1 MLLALIGTIICCLD
15 DSFVLMLILGSS
27 LPELLIVLC
36 ISLIFFKEMFRKLF
50 LIFKISLT
58 LGDKTYTYDQLSLL
72 LVFPTGFL
80 SLFWKN
86 FDFFRISLLG
96 LGGIDGGI

>member
-1 MLLALIGTIICCLD
+1 MLLASIGTIICCLD
-15 DSFVLMLILGSS
+15 NPFVLMLILGLS

-36 ISLIFFKEMFRKLF
+36 ISSIFFKEMFRKLF

-58 LGDKTYTYDQLSLL
+58 LENETCTYDQLSLL
-72 LVFPTGFL
+72 LVFSIGFL

-96 LGGIDGGI
+96 LEGIGGGI

>member
-1 MLLALIGTIICCLD
+1 
-15 DSFVLMLILGSS
+15 MLILGLS

-36 ISLIFFKEMFRKLF
+36 ISSIFFKEMFRKLF
-50 LIFKISLT
+50 LIFKIFLT
-58 LGDKTYTYDQLSLL
+58 LGDETCTYDQLSLL
-72 LVFPTGFL
+72 LVFSIGFL

-96 LGGIDGGI
+96 LEEIGGGI